1 MQSRRLYR
9 SLSILAVSLCVALLA
24 AATGCT
30 ATIPYKIVDAQAL
43 RRSDDRKV
51 IVHMDEGLHQ
61 LTSEQSPSSMPGTM
75 SYAFQVGAATSAN
88 LLAVL
93 NAHFGKAELSTAPL
107 ESISGYDYVIDV
119 HLDDMKFDL
128 GLSVYAEHTTSLQ
141 FTWKLYDRKR
151 KLLLTTTTLGKGSST
166 TNDATANVV
175 LDVMFNTNRSA
186 RNYEDA
192 MGRALDS
199 ALASNLVQI
208 TRALDQYESQARQ
221 AKAGEA
227 APPRDAAAQ
236 ESGPP

>member
-1 MQSRRLYR
+1 MPRDQDGHFKTSKGAWFC
-9 SLSILAVSLCVALLA
+9 LADPGVA
-24 AATGCT
+24 TQT
-30 ATIPYKIVDAQAL
+30 ATVNCGKMLSDAEKPC
-43 RRSDDRKV
+43 SK
-51 IVHMDEGLHQ
+51 GL
-61 LTSEQSPSSMPGTM
+61 GT
-75 SYAFQVGAATSAN
+75 
-88 LLAVL
+88 
-93 NAHFGKAELSTAPL
+93 K
-107 ESISGYDYVIDV
+107 
-119 HLDDMKFDL
+119 
-128 GLSVYAEHTTSLQ
+128 
-141 FTWKLYDRKR
+141 